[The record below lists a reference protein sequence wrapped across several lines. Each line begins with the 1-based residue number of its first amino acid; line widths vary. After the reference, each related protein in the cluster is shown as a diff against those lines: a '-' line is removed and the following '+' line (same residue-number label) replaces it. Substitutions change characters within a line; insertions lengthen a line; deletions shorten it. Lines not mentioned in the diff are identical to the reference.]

1 MAGTIKGIIVEIGG
15 DTSGLQKALSK
26 VNSATSSL
34 SKELRGV
41 NSLLKL
47 DPKNTELVAQKQ
59 EILSENIE
67 NTKKQLQT
75 LTSVQD
81 QVYKKWQKYIELE
94 PRIKEVASSIE
105 TTKNRLEQLKKEQE
119 KAQKEFEKGK
129 ITEEQYNKIN
139 KEFTECKQSLEE
151 LRKEQKELNKET
163 VPTENY
169 RAFKR
174 EIEQTKQELAELQV
188 QASKWTTAGKA
199 AEEWGNKIDNLGSK
213 IDNLGNKLTTRVTAP
228 LIALGV
234 VGVKS
239 AAEQEAAM
247 QQVELIYG
255 NASDTIKDFAENT
268 AIAYNISTS
277 DAYKYA
283 QVYGNLIQSITND
296 EEKNALYTQQ
306 LLKASSIIASATGRT
321 MEDVMDRIRSGLL
334 GNTEAIEDLGVNVN
348 VAMLET
354 TDAFKKFAGD
364 KSWKQLDFQTQQQ
377 IRLFAILEQT
387 TKKYGNEVN
396 KNTSSDIQRLSA
408 KFKNLTSQ
416 LSKKLLPI
424 ADKLIDKAENFLDS
438 LEDLDD
444 EQIDNIIN
452 IGLMVAAAGP
462 LVKILGTTTK
472 VAGGT
477 VKGLGT
483 LSQAIAL
490 TGKTSTTAFGQASSA
505 TQTLAKAFTALTSP
519 AGLAVTAIGTLAGAI
534 VYFSQKQ
541 TDAQK
546 AAKELA
552 DEMANQKQSLE
563 EYNQSVQDTLN
574 ANLSHIDSV
583 ENLKDELKTLVD
595 ENGKVKE
602 GYESRVDFILNELN
616 EALGTEYDLNGDVID
631 SYKDLQK
638 EIDTLI
644 EKKRAQIFLE
654 SYEEDYKNAIE
665 NQTNAVENM
674 KTAYEQLS
682 SYMQDYGTDLEG
694 LRTKAE
700 DLRDLQEEWFAK
712 PGASAFLKSEEYRK
726 EAEALENVIKAYDD
740 AEWAVQDYTNKVN
753 QYTSNYELF
762 VEEKYSEIGKT
773 VTQTTQDWSD
783 ASLETIQ
790 TSITE
795 QGKAL
800 DAYEN
805 IYRETG
811 NTVAQDLANQSIEN
825 IQSLAKELAS
835 RTSTINELGENEI
848 NAWKA
853 LAENSF
859 AVYSE
864 NVSKMAPEMQKKI
877 QEATGVVIAN
887 TDEFAKQAGIM
898 GEKVASE
905 FDKNGQAKQ
914 EALKTLQGYYEGL
927 NDKEKNELLK
937 ETVGD
942 KADEV
947 AKQFEKG
954 DYETSGKNV
963 LEGIYNGLNN
973 GSLGQSLIDKAAGIA
988 KSIAAQFNI
997 QWDEHSPSKL
1007 MEQKTEYLL
1016 EPIGTVFSKREKN
1029 LVKDARILAKNIVK
1043 GFDSSFDLD
1052 SKLLTPSPKALNALS
1067 TNVIDNTKTV
1077 FTTPQIVFNVQELD
1091 EAKLEQCFNYINR
1104 KFGSQY

>member
-15 DTSGLQKALSK
+15 DTSGLQKALK
-26 VNSATSSL
+26 NVNSATSSL
-34 SKELRGV
+34 TKELKGV

-47 DPKNTELVAQKQ
+47 DPTNTELVTQKQ
-59 EILSENIE
+59 KILAQNIE
-67 NTKKQLQT
+67 E
-75 LTSVQD
+75 TSE
-81 QVYKKWQKYIELE
+81 K
-94 PRIKEVASSIE
+94 
-105 TTKNRLEQLKKEQE
+105 LK
-119 KAQKEFEKGK
+119 
-129 ITEEQYNKIN
+129 
-139 KEFTECKQSLEE
+139 L
-151 LRKEQKELNKET
+151 LKET
-163 VPTENY
+163 QQKADDAIANGTKISDENY
-169 RAFKR
+169 RNLQR
-174 EIEQTKQELAELQV
+174 EIINTENKLKDLQV
-188 QASKWTTAGKA
+188 QASKWTEAGKA
-199 AEEWGNKIDNLGSK
+199 AEEWGNKIQSLGNK
-213 IDNLGNKLTTRVTAP
+213 IDNVGNKLTTRLTLP
-228 LIALGV
+228 LATLGV
-234 VGVKS
+234 VGVQS
-239 AAEQEAAM
+239 AAQQEAAM

-255 NASDTIKDFAENT
+255 DAADAIKNFAENT
-268 AIAYNISTS
+268 AISYNMSTS
-277 DAYKYA
+277 DAYKYS
-283 QVYGNLIQSITND
+283 QIYGNLIQSITDD
-296 EEKNALYTQQ
+296 EEENALYTQQ
-306 LLKASSIIASATGRT
+306 LLKASSVIASATGRT

-348 VAMLET
+348 VSLLES

-387 TKKYGNEVN
+387 TKKYGDEVN
-396 KNTSSDIQRLSA
+396 KNTASDIQKLTA
-408 KFKNLTSQ
+408 KFTNLTSK

-424 ADKLIDKAENFLDS
+424 ADKLIDKADDFLDK
-438 LEDLDD
+438 LDD
-444 EQIDNIIN
+444 LTDEEMDNIIQ

-462 LVKILGTTTK
+462 LVKI
-472 VAGGT
+472 A
-477 VKGLGT
+477 GT
-483 LSQAIAL
+483 LTKTIGSTAKGIGIFSQAIAVA
-490 TGKTSTTAFGQASSA
+490 TNKTTSNVTSVNN
-505 TQTLAKAFTALTSP
+505 LAKAFGALTSP
-519 AGLAVTAIGTLAGAI
+519 AGLTVTAIGAVAGAI
-534 VYFSQKQ
+534 AYFSQKQ

-546 AAKELA
+546 AAEELA
-552 DEMANQKQSLE
+552 NEMTDQKTSLE
-563 EYNQSVQDTLN
+563 EYNKSVQDTLD

-583 ENLKDELKTLVD
+583 ENLKDELETLVD

-602 GYESRVDFILNELN
+602 GYKSRVDFILNELN
-616 EALGTEYDLNGDVID
+616 SALGTEYDLNGDVIE

-644 EKKRAQIFLE
+644 EKKRAEIFLS
-654 SYEEDYKNAIE
+654 SYEQDYKNAIE

-674 KTAYEQLS
+674 KTAYGQLS
-682 SYMQDYGTDLEG
+682 EYMQNYGTDLDG
-694 LRTKAE
+694 LKTKSE

-762 VEEKYSEIGKT
+762 VEEKYSEIGNVVK
-773 VTQTTQDWSD
+773 QTTQNWSD
-783 ASLETIQ
+783 VSLETIQ
-790 TSITE
+790 TSIAE

-898 GEKVASE
+898 GEKVVDE
-905 FDKNGQAKQ
+905 FDKNGKAKQ

-937 ETVGD
+937 KTVGD
-942 KADEV
+942 KAEEV

-963 LEGIYNGLNN
+963 LKGIYNGLNN
-973 GSLGQSLIDKAAGIA
+973 RTLGQNLINTAAGIA
-988 KSIAAQFNI
+988 RSISNQFNI

-1016 EPIGTVFSKREKN
+1016 EPIGTVFSKRKN
-1029 LVKDARILAKNIVK
+1029 NLIKDAQNLAKGIIK
-1043 GFDSSFDLD
+1043 GFDHSFTLNDDFNILNAK
-1052 SKLLTPSPKALNALS
+1052 SLNALNNS
-1067 TNVIDNTKTV
+1067 VIDKTKTI

>member
-15 DTSGLQKALSK
+15 DTSGLQKALK
-26 VNSATSSL
+26 NVNSATSSL
-34 SKELRGV
+34 TKELRGV

-47 DPKNTELVAQKQ
+47 DPTNTELVTQKQ
-59 EILSENIE
+59 KILAQNIE
-67 NTKKQLQT
+67 E
-75 LTSVQD
+75 TSE
-81 QVYKKWQKYIELE
+81 K
-94 PRIKEVASSIE
+94 
-105 TTKNRLEQLKKEQE
+105 LK
-119 KAQKEFEKGK
+119 
-129 ITEEQYNKIN
+129 
-139 KEFTECKQSLEE
+139 L
-151 LRKEQKELNKET
+151 LKET
-163 VPTENY
+163 QQRADEAIANGTEISDENY
-169 RAFKR
+169 RNLQR
-174 EIEQTKQELAELQV
+174 EIINTENKLKDLKVE
-188 QASKWTTAGKA
+188 ASNWTTAGRA
-199 AEEWGNKIDNLGSK
+199 IEEYGTKIQNLGNKIDS
-213 IDNLGNKLTTRVTAP
+213 LGNKLTAGLTVPLLTA
-228 LIALGV
+228 GV
-234 VGVKS
+234 VGVNS
-239 AAEQEAAM
+239 AAKQEAAI
-247 QQVELIYG
+247 QQVENIYG
-255 NASDTIKDFAENT
+255 DASDTIKDFAENT
-268 AIAYNISTS
+268 AISFNMSTS

-283 QVYGNLIQSITND
+283 QIYGNLIQSITDD
-296 EEKNALYTQQ
+296 EEENALYTQQ
-306 LLKASSIIASATGRT
+306 LLEASSIIASSTGRT

-348 VAMLET
+348 VAMLES
-354 TDAFKKFAGD
+354 TDSFKKFAGD
-364 KSWKQLDFQTQQQ
+364 KSWNQLDFQTQQQ
-377 IRLFAILEQT
+377 IRLFGILEQT
-387 TKKYGNEVN
+387 TKKYGKEVN
-396 KNTSSDIQRLSA
+396 KNTSSDIQRLTA
-408 KFKNLTSQ
+408 KFKNLTSS

-424 ADKLIDKAENFLDS
+424 ADKLIDKAEDFLDS
-438 LEDLDD
+438 LENLDD

-462 LVKILGTTTK
+462 LVKIIGTVTS
-472 VAGGT
+472 VAGGATKGIGIFSEALGILTTGAKSSSDT
-477 VKGLGT
+477 VNN
-483 LSQAIAL
+483 
-490 TGKTSTTAFGQASSA
+490 
-505 TQTLAKAFTALTSP
+505 LAKILEGLTSP
-519 AGLAVTAIGTLAGAI
+519 TGIAVGAIGAVTTAIL
-534 VYFSQKQ
+534 YLSQQQ

-546 AAKELA
+546 TAEKFA
-552 DEMANQKQSLE
+552 DEMAKQKSSLD
-563 EYNQSVQDTLN
+563 EYNKSVEETLD
-574 ANLSHIDSV
+574 ANLLHIDSV
-583 ENLKDELKTLVD
+583 ENLKEELGTLVD

-616 EALGTEYDLNGDVID
+616 SALGTEYDLNGEVID
-631 SYKDLQK
+631 SYKKLQG

-644 EKKRAQIFLE
+644 EKKRAEIFL
-654 SYEEDYKNAIE
+654 STYQEDYKNAIE

-674 KTAYEQLS
+674 KTAYSQLS
-682 SYMQDYGTDLEG
+682 SYMQQYGTDLEG
-694 LRTKAE
+694 LRTKSE
-700 DLRDLQEEWFAK
+700 ELRDLQEEWFAK

-773 VTQTTQDWSD
+773 VTQTTQNWSD

-790 TSITE
+790 NSIIE

-811 NTVAQDLANQSIEN
+811 NTVAKDLANQSIEN
-825 IQSLAKELAS
+825 IQSLAEELVS

-864 NVSKMAPEMQKKI
+864 NVSKMGPEMQEKI

-927 NDKEKNELLK
+927 NNEEKNELLK
-937 ETVGD
+937 KTVGD
-942 KADEV
+942 KADKV
-947 AKQFEKG
+947 AKEFEKG

-973 GSLGQSLIDKAAGIA
+973 RTLGQNLIDMAAGIA
-988 KSIAAQFNI
+988 RSIANQFNI

-1016 EPIGTVFSKREKN
+1016 EPIGAVFSKKERS
-1029 LVKDARILAKNIVK
+1029 LIKDAQNLAKNIVK
-1043 GFDSSFDLD
+1043 GFDSSFAFKSDLFN
-1052 SKLLTPSPKALNALS
+1052 TKALNALNNS
-1067 TNVIDNTKTV
+1067 IIDKTRTI
-1077 FTTPQIVFNVQELD
+1077 FTTPQIVFNVQKLD

-1104 KFGSQY
+1104 KFGSRY

>member
-47 DPKNTELVAQKQ
+47 DPKNTELLTQKQ
-59 EILSENIE
+59 ELLN
-67 NTKKQLQT
+67 KQIQE
-75 LTSVQD
+75 TSQ
-81 QVYKKWQKYIELE
+81 ELE
-94 PRIKEVASSIE
+94 
-105 TTKNRLEQLKKEQE
+105 LLKKHQQDVSKSGQE
-119 KAQKEFEKGK
+119 L
-129 ITEEQYNKIN
+129 TEEDQKKYRNLQREIIN
-139 KEFTECKQSLEE
+139 
-151 LRKEQKELNKET
+151 
-163 VPTENY
+163 TEN
-169 RAFKR
+169 KLKNLKV
-174 EIEQTKQELAELQV
+174 E
-188 QASKWTTAGKA
+188 ASNWTTAGRTI
-199 AEEWGNKIDNLGSK
+199 EEYGTKIQSLGNKIDNV
-213 IDNLGNKLTTRVTAP
+213 GNKLTTRLTLP
-228 LIALGV
+228 LATLGV
-234 VGVKS
+234 VGVQS
-239 AAEQEAAM
+239 AAQQEAAM

-255 NASDTIKDFAENT
+255 DAADAIKNFAENT
-268 AIAYNISTS
+268 AISYNMSTQ
-277 DAYKYA
+277 DAYKYS
-283 QVYGNLIQSITND
+283 QIYGNLIQSITDD
-296 EEKNALYTQQ
+296 EEENALYTQQ
-306 LLKASSIIASATGRT
+306 LLKASSVIASATGRT

-348 VAMLET
+348 VSLLES

-364 KSWKQLDFQTQQQ
+364 KSWNQLDFQTQQQ
-377 IRLFAILEQT
+377 IRLFGILEQT
-387 TKKYGNEVN
+387 TKKYGDEVN
-396 KNTSSDIQRLSA
+396 KNTSSDIQKLTA
-408 KFKNLTSQ
+408 KFKNLTSS

-424 ADKLIDKAENFLDS
+424 ASKLIDKADDFLDK

-444 EQIDNIIN
+444 EQLENIIN

-462 LVKILGTTTK
+462 LVKIIGTVTN
-472 VAGGT
+472 VAGGA

-505 TQTLAKAFTALTSP
+505 TQTLAKAFEALTSP
-519 AGLAVTAIGTLAGAI
+519 AGLAFTAVSTLAGAI
-534 VYFSQKQ
+534 LYLSQKQ
-541 TDAQK
+541 TDTQK

-563 EYNQSVQDTLN
+563 EYNQKTQETLD

-595 ENGKVKE
+595 ENGKVKD

-616 EALGTEYDLNGDVID
+616 EALGTEYDLNGNVID
-631 SYKDLQK
+631 SYKELQD
-638 EIDTLI
+638 EIDELI
-644 EKKRAQIFLE
+644 EKKRAQILLE

-674 KTAYEQLS
+674 KTAYSQLS
-682 SYMQDYGTDLEG
+682 SYMQQYGTDLEG
-694 LRTKAE
+694 LRTKSE
-700 DLRDLQEEWFAK
+700 ELRDLQEEWFAK
-712 PGASAFLKSEEYRK
+712 PGASSFLKSEEYRK

-762 VEEKYSEIGKT
+762 VEEKYSEIGKV
-773 VTQTTQDWSD
+773 VTQSTQNWSD

-790 TSITE
+790 NSIIE

-825 IQSLAKELAS
+825 IQSLAEELAS

-859 AVYSE
+859 GIYSE
-864 NVSKMAPEMQKKI
+864 NVSKMAPEMQEKI

-898 GEKVASE
+898 GEKVVSE

-927 NDKEKNELLK
+927 NDEEKNELLK
-937 ETVGD
+937 KTVGD

-963 LEGIYNGLNN
+963 LEGIYDGLNN
-973 GSLGQSLIDKAAGIA
+973 RTLGQTLINKAAGIA
-988 KSIAAQFNI
+988 RSIANQFNI

-1016 EPIGTVFSKREKN
+1016 EPIGTVFSKKERS
-1029 LVKDARILAKNIVK
+1029 LIKDAQNLAKNIVK
-1043 GFDSSFDLD
+1043 GFDSSFALD
-1052 SKLLTPSPKALNALS
+1052 SKLLTPSTKALNALS
-1067 TNVIDNTKTV
+1067 TNVIDNTKTIY
-1077 FTTPQIVFNVQELD
+1077 TTTQIVFNVQELD
-1091 EAKLEQCFNYINR
+1091 EAKLEQCFNYVNR

>member
-1 MAGTIKGIIVEIGG
+1 M
-15 DTSGLQKALSK
+15 
-26 VNSATSSL
+26 
-34 SKELRGV
+34 
-41 NSLLKL
+41 LKL
-47 DPKNTELVAQKQ
+47 DPTNTELVTQKQ
-59 EILSENIE
+59 KILAQNIE
-67 NTKKQLQT
+67 E
-75 LTSVQD
+75 TSE
-81 QVYKKWQKYIELE
+81 K
-94 PRIKEVASSIE
+94 
-105 TTKNRLEQLKKEQE
+105 LK
-119 KAQKEFEKGK
+119 
-129 ITEEQYNKIN
+129 
-139 KEFTECKQSLEE
+139 L
-151 LRKEQKELNKET
+151 LKET
-163 VPTENY
+163 QQKADDAIANGTKISDENY
-169 RAFKR
+169 RNLQR
-174 EIEQTKQELAELQV
+174 EIINTENKLKDLQV
-188 QASKWTTAGKA
+188 QASKWTEAGKA
-199 AEEWGNKIDNLGSK
+199 AEEWGNKIQSLGNK
-213 IDNLGNKLTTRVTAP
+213 IDNVGNKLTTRLTLP
-228 LIALGV
+228 LATLGV
-234 VGVKS
+234 VGVQS
-239 AAEQEAAM
+239 AAQQEAAM

-255 NASDTIKDFAENT
+255 DAADAIKNFAENT
-268 AIAYNISTS
+268 AISYNMSTS
-277 DAYKYA
+277 DAYKYS
-283 QVYGNLIQSITND
+283 QIYGNLIQSITDD
-296 EEKNALYTQQ
+296 EEENALYTQQ
-306 LLKASSIIASATGRT
+306 LLKASSVTASATGRT

-348 VAMLET
+348 VSLLES

-377 IRLFAILEQT
+377 IRLFGILEQT
-387 TKKYGNEVN
+387 TKKYGDEVN
-396 KNTSSDIQRLSA
+396 KNTSSDIQRLTA
-408 KFKNLTSQ
+408 KFNNLTSK
-416 LSKKLLPI
+416 LSKKLLPV
-424 ADKLIDKAENFLDS
+424 ADKLIDKADDFLDR
-438 LEDLDD
+438 LDD
-444 EQIDNIIN
+444 LTDEEMDNIIQT
-452 IGLMVAAAGP
+452 GLMVAAAGP
-462 LVKILGTTTK
+462 LIKTF
-472 VAGGT
+472 GT
-477 VKGLGT
+477 VTSTAGKVTKGIGIF
-483 LSQAIAL
+483 SQAL
-490 TGKTSTTAFGQASSA
+490 GVLKTGAKSSSDSVNN
-505 TQTLAKAFTALTSP
+505 LANILKNLTSP
-519 AGLAVTAIGTLAGAI
+519 STIAVTAIGTIAGAI
-534 VYFSQKQ
+534 LYLSQQQ

-546 AAKELA
+546 SAEELA
-552 DEMANQKQSLE
+552 KEMANQKQSLE
-563 EYNQSVQDTLN
+563 EYNQKTQETLD

-583 ENLKDELKTLVD
+583 ESLKDELETLVD
-595 ENGKVKE
+595 ENGKVKK

-616 EALGTEYDLNGDVID
+616 SALGTEYDLNGDVID
-631 SYKDLQK
+631 SYKELQD
-638 EIDTLI
+638 EIDELI
-644 EKKRAQIFLE
+644 EKKRAQILLE

-674 KTAYEQLS
+674 KTAYSQLS

-927 NDKEKNELLK
+927 NDKGKNELLK

>member
-1 MAGTIKGIIVEIGG
+1 M
-15 DTSGLQKALSK
+15 
-26 VNSATSSL
+26 
-34 SKELRGV
+34 
-41 NSLLKL
+41 LKL
-47 DPKNTELVAQKQ
+47 DPTNTELVTQKQ
-59 EILSENIE
+59 KILAQNIE
-67 NTKKQLQT
+67 E
-75 LTSVQD
+75 TSE
-81 QVYKKWQKYIELE
+81 K
-94 PRIKEVASSIE
+94 
-105 TTKNRLEQLKKEQE
+105 LK
-119 KAQKEFEKGK
+119 
-129 ITEEQYNKIN
+129 
-139 KEFTECKQSLEE
+139 L
-151 LRKEQKELNKET
+151 LKET
-163 VPTENY
+163 QQKADDAIANGTKISDENY
-169 RAFKR
+169 RNLQR
-174 EIEQTKQELAELQV
+174 EIINTENKLKDLQV
-188 QASKWTTAGKA
+188 QASKWTEAGKA
-199 AEEWGNKIDNLGSK
+199 AEEWGNKIQSLGNK
-213 IDNLGNKLTTRVTAP
+213 IDNVGNKLTTRLTLP
-228 LIALGV
+228 LATLGV
-234 VGVKS
+234 VGVQS
-239 AAEQEAAM
+239 AAQQEAAM

-255 NASDTIKDFAENT
+255 DAADAIKNFAENT
-268 AIAYNISTS
+268 AISYNMSTS
-277 DAYKYA
+277 DAYKYS
-283 QVYGNLIQSITND
+283 QIYGNLIQSITDD
-296 EEKNALYTQQ
+296 EEENALYTQQ
-306 LLKASSIIASATGRT
+306 LLKASSVTASATGRT

-348 VAMLET
+348 VSLLES

-377 IRLFAILEQT
+377 IRLFGILEQT
-387 TKKYGNEVN
+387 TKKYGDEVN
-396 KNTSSDIQRLSA
+396 KNTSSDIQRLTA
-408 KFKNLTSQ
+408 KFNNLTSK
-416 LSKKLLPI
+416 LSKKLLPV
-424 ADKLIDKAENFLDS
+424 ADKLIDKADDFLDR
-438 LEDLDD
+438 LDD
-444 EQIDNIIN
+444 LTDEEMDNIIQT
-452 IGLMVAAAGP
+452 GLMVAAAGP
-462 LVKILGTTTK
+462 LIKTF
-472 VAGGT
+472 GT
-477 VKGLGT
+477 VTSTAGKVTKGIGIF
-483 LSQAIAL
+483 SQAL
-490 TGKTSTTAFGQASSA
+490 GVLKTGAKSSSDSVNN
-505 TQTLAKAFTALTSP
+505 LANILKNLTSP
-519 AGLAVTAIGTLAGAI
+519 STIAVTAIGTIAGAI
-534 VYFSQKQ
+534 LYLSQQQ

-546 AAKELA
+546 SAEELA
-552 DEMANQKQSLE
+552 KEMANQKQSLE
-563 EYNQSVQDTLN
+563 EYNQKTQETLD

-583 ENLKDELKTLVD
+583 ESLKDELETLVD
-595 ENGKVKE
+595 ENGKVKK

-616 EALGTEYDLNGDVID
+616 SALGTEYDLNGDVID
-631 SYKDLQK
+631 SYKELQD
-638 EIDTLI
+638 EIDELI
-644 EKKRAQIFLE
+644 EKKRAQILLE

-674 KTAYEQLS
+674 KTAYSQLS

-927 NDKEKNELLK
+927 NDKGKNELLK

-1043 GFDSSFDLD
+1043 GFDSSFALD